1 MKTSKFHTLRTA
13 APAKVLPPLALLV
26 ALLSGCSLM
35 PDYHRPAS
43 PVAPAF
49 PSGPSYKAPVVA
61 ADAKAAGDI
70 AWRDFFA
77 DARLRQVLAL
87 ALANNRDLR
96 VSTLNI
102 EKARATYGIQ
112 RAALLPTLSASAKES
127 AARTPADL
135 STTGQV
141 LTAQSFGV
149 GLNVAS
155 YELDFFGRVRSLSE
169 AALQSYLST
178 EEARRAAQISLV
190 AEVATQFLTL
200 EADQERLKLAQDTLA
215 SQQRSFDL
223 SDSRFKAGAASGLDV
238 YQARTTVESARSDV
252 ATYTSTVALDMNALT
267 LLVGSTVPEGLL
279 PTGPI
284 DSVTALTDVPSGLP
298 SDLLQRRPD
307 VLEAERALRAANA
320 NIGAARAAFFPS
332 ITLTAFAGTQSAA
345 LDGLFKGGSGAWSFA
360 PSINLP
366 IFDGGVN
373 RANLDIAKVNR
384 EISVAQYE
392 KSIQT
397 AFREVSDALANRG
410 TIDQRLASQQ
420 ALVEASQKSYTIYD
434 ARYKNGADSYLN
446 ALIAQRS
453 LYAAQQTLISARL
466 LKQTNL
472 VTLYQVLGGGWQ
484 AEVAPVAANGQ
495 PDAAAN

>member
-1 MKTSKFHTLRTA
+1 
-13 APAKVLPPLALLV
+13 
-26 ALLSGCSLM
+26 
-35 PDYHRPAS
+35 
-43 PVAPAF
+43 
-49 PSGPSYKAPVVA
+49 
-61 ADAKAAGDI
+61 
-70 AWRDFFA
+70 
-77 DARLRQVLAL
+77 
-87 ALANNRDLR
+87 
-96 VSTLNI
+96 
-102 EKARATYGIQ
+102 
-112 RAALLPTLSASAKES
+112 
-127 AARTPADL
+127 
-135 STTGQV
+135 
-141 LTAQSFGV
+141 
-149 GLNVAS
+149 
-155 YELDFFGRVRSLSE
+155 
-169 AALQSYLST
+169 
-178 EEARRAAQISLV
+178 
-190 AEVATQFLTL
+190 
-200 EADQERLKLAQDTLA
+200 
-215 SQQRSFDL
+215 
-223 SDSRFKAGAASGLDV
+223 
-238 YQARTTVESARSDV
+238 
-252 ATYTSTVALDMNALT
+252 
-267 LLVGSTVPEGLL
+267 
-279 PTGPI
+279 
-284 DSVTALTDVPSGLP
+284 VPSGLP